1 MNFPAFFSILCENL
15 FCCVCLLLSCLSL
28 PQVLE
33 NEWKKLEA
41 SIQETTHN
49 FDETVCKLFER
60 KVTLEMVIYQVCQRT
75 WIVHLSLCAEGML
88 TILITIFSQEE
99 LKIVNL
105 IYSLLLDEEL
115 DTREAGLRHFFMKK
129 QKENVNYFKCHS

>member
-1 MNFPAFFSILCENL
+1 
-15 FCCVCLLLSCLSL
+15 
-28 PQVLE
+28 
-33 NEWKKLEA
+33 
-41 SIQETTHN
+41 
-49 FDETVCKLFER
+49 
-60 KVTLEMVIYQVCQRT
+60 MVIYQVCQRT